1 MSSFL
6 YEQNQISQ
14 WLKEEAI
21 ARAASTK
28 IIDPV
33 ERDRYYI
40 RAEHYAD
47 YAWSLAESNDHA
59 FIPSEIWHSNSHRAV
74 RIAA

>member
-6 YEQNQISQ
+6 NEQNQISQ
-14 WLKEEAI
+14 WLNDESI

-33 ERDRYYI
+33 ERD
-40 RAEHYAD
+40 
-47 YAWSLAESNDHA
+47 
-59 FIPSEIWHSNSHRAV
+59 
-74 RIAA
+74 